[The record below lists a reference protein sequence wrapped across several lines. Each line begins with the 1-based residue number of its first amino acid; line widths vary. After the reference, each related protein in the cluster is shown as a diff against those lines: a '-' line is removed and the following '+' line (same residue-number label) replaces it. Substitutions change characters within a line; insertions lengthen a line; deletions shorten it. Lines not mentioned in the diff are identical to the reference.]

1 MSTDLYLHLVSQVS
15 DFEDSHP
22 RLAETVDTMV
32 KKGKF
37 SVPGKPTYT
46 CILNATNLSLGYK
59 EKFGDLSLV

>member
-1 MSTDLYLHLVSQVS
+1 MVSYLNSISQVS

-37 SVPGKPTYT
+37 SVPGKPMYV
-46 CILNATNLSLGYK
+46 CMLNTADVSLGYK

>member
-1 MSTDLYLHLVSQVS
+1 MYSYLNSISQVS

-37 SVPGKPTYT
+37 SVPGKYAWTRT
-46 CILNATNLSLGYK
+46 LSTTDVFLGYK

>member
-1 MSTDLYLHLVSQVS
+1 MS

-22 RLAETVDTMV
+22 RLAETVDIMV

-37 SVPGKPTYT
+37 SVPGNSLDTWM
-46 CILNATNLSLGYK
+46 LNVTDASIGYK